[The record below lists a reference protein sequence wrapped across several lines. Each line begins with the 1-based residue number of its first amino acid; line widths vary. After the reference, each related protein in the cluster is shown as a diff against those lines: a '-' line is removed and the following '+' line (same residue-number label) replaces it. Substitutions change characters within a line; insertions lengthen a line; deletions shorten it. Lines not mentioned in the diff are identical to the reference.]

1 MIVGLSAI
9 FLKTHPFL
17 ASHGLEWFLNN
28 MLLRIMCSS
37 FISFKIILLYASLN
51 LTMRHPSLSQ
61 TPRFCLLYICC
72 DCKHYFIMKLNWF
85 KYNQKPSN
93 EDLLNILKRI
103 ERAYNLVELNKQEQI
118 IFEKDRQQQLFDVQS
133 IKNKSKSYE
142 VNPDIKTCTCP
153 DFNFRLLKCKH
164 IIAVELVSLLSSS
177 PQTGPQSLSV
187 SPAPSSSSSSVIAA

>member
-1 MIVGLSAI
+1 
-9 FLKTHPFL
+9 
-17 ASHGLEWFLNN
+17 
-28 MLLRIMCSS
+28 
-37 FISFKIILLYASLN
+37 
-51 LTMRHPSLSQ
+51 
-61 TPRFCLLYICC
+61 
-72 DCKHYFIMKLNWF
+72 MKLNWF
-85 KYNQKPSN
+85 KYDQKPSN

-177 PQTGPQSLSV
+177 SPQTGSRSLSV
-187 SPAPSSSSSSVIAA
+187 SPAPSSSVIAA

>member
-1 MIVGLSAI
+1 
-9 FLKTHPFL
+9 
-17 ASHGLEWFLNN
+17 
-28 MLLRIMCSS
+28 
-37 FISFKIILLYASLN
+37 
-51 LTMRHPSLSQ
+51 
-61 TPRFCLLYICC
+61 
-72 DCKHYFIMKLNWF
+72 MKLNWF

-187 SPAPSSSSSSVIAA
+187 SPAPLSSSSSSSVIAA

>member
-9 FLKTHPFL
+9 FLKTHPSL

-61 TPRFCLLYICC
+61 TPRFFLLYIRC

-85 KYNQKPSN
+85 KYNQQPSN

-142 VNPDIKTCTCP
+142 VNPDIKTRTCP

-187 SPAPSSSSSSVIAA
+187 SPAPSSSSSVIAA